1 MAAAFAGL
9 DESGS
14 SCPSMDTRGI
24 SVQVVRSSRLSIAQ
38 LHAGLFQDSEMLS
51 TSVVLSRNIFG
62 MLLLRLEM

>member
-1 MAAAFAGL
+1 
-9 DESGS
+9 
-14 SCPSMDTRGI
+14 MDTRGI